1 MIDDQDRCEWVNV
14 SSGVAHLGS
23 PGQNPKSRKTVVVV
37 VVLLTCRCGKCRRYM
52 KLIMAKPVRLHCASC
67 DETLNVP
74 QNCNIRLN
82 KELRCPLDDYEL
94 LYCTTGT
101 SGKVLE

>member
-1 MIDDQDRCEWVNV
+1 MLV
-14 SSGVAHLGS
+14 
-23 PGQNPKSRKTVVVV
+23 
-37 VVLLTCRCGKCRRYM
+37 RCGKCRRYM
-52 KLIMAKPVRLHCASC
+52 KLIVAKPVRLHCPSC

-74 QNCNIRLN
+74 QNCNIRLC

-101 SGKVLE
+101 NGKVTNLSHCSRLFALIFTGFTRTLLFCPENLASPKYTVH

>member
-1 MIDDQDRCEWVNV
+1 
-14 SSGVAHLGS
+14 
-23 PGQNPKSRKTVVVV
+23 
-37 VVLLTCRCGKCRRYM
+37 M
-52 KLIMAKPVRLHCASC
+52 KLITAKPSRLHCASC

-74 QNCNIRLN
+74 QNCNIRLY

-101 SGKVLE
+101 SGKVCEHGLPRVARYVNMVYHVY

>member
-1 MIDDQDRCEWVNV
+1 
-14 SSGVAHLGS
+14 
-23 PGQNPKSRKTVVVV
+23 
-37 VVLLTCRCGKCRRYM
+37 M

-74 QNCNIRLN
+74 QNCHIRLY

-94 LYCTTGT
+94 LYCTTGS
-101 SGKVLE
+101 SGKVPRGVVPVQICLSALITATACLKNQEKLGT

>member
-1 MIDDQDRCEWVNV
+1 
-14 SSGVAHLGS
+14 
-23 PGQNPKSRKTVVVV
+23 
-37 VVLLTCRCGKCRRYM
+37 M

-74 QNCNIRLN
+74 QNCNIRLY

-101 SGKVLE
+101 NGKVISCGIFIQKCFCLRVSK

>member
-1 MIDDQDRCEWVNV
+1 
-14 SSGVAHLGS
+14 
-23 PGQNPKSRKTVVVV
+23 
-37 VVLLTCRCGKCRRYM
+37 M

-67 DETLNVP
+67 DETLNIP
-74 QNCNIRLN
+74 QNCNVRLY

-101 SGKVLE
+101 NGKVSDQSWAELSACVEYV